1 MHERRLPEN
10 VNLAVTITNPGI
22 DALLTKLSELV
33 LALAAMQRDISK
45 QFQALTDLVTKIS
58 GSGLTPEQVEQF
70 ARIAAKVE
78 AIDKKENQ

>member
-10 VNLAVTITNPGI
+10 VNVTIANPGV
-22 DALLTKLSELV
+22 DAVMTKLSEV
-33 LALAAMQRDISK
+33 TLALGAMQRDISK
-45 QFQALTDLVTKIS
+45 KFQALTDLVTKIS